1 MWLECERG
9 NEEIAA
15 VPVPGSS
22 LHERQRHGKVTTV
35 WGRQNRICGCES
47 RKGIIRKDEYKL

>member
-1 MWLECERG
+1 MKFPLLRMGRARGVEEEREEGLVWMWLECERG

-22 LHERQRHGKVTTV
+22 LHE
-35 WGRQNRICGCES
+35 
-47 RKGIIRKDEYKL
+47 